1 MKQIKSVEYVYNG
14 KEAIVTY
21 TDGTRRVVASAAELN
36 EVQENINVQQQRQIL
51 IEKPHLAA
59 GKPV

>member
-14 KEAIVTY
+14 KEAVVTY
-21 TDGTRRVVASAAELN
+21 TDGTKRVVTSEAELN
-36 EVQENINVQQQRQIL
+36 EVQENVNAQQRQIL
-51 IEKPHLAA
+51 IETPPF

>member
-14 KEAIVTY
+14 KEAVVTY
-21 TDGTRRVVASAAELN
+21 TDGTKRVITSAAELN
-36 EVQENINVQQQRQIL
+36 EVEQKVTEQQRQIL
-51 IEKPHLAA
+51 IETPPS